1 MFGTSFLP
9 LHILRPQSAP
19 KTRIL
24 TPQNDDLRTAKGTF
38 RHHAQTPLSSI
49 LNPTFF
55 DLNPTFSPHFNFQ
68 APLFQIPA
76 PCRAP
81 PPPPPVH
88 VLSQLRAG
96 QYITY
101 NQAGGKVKRSEW
113 RLDKD
118 FRIDGTTHM
127 RSKHTWLWLGYLG
140 CTVSSGLTARSG
152 LSAEIMHC

>member
-55 DLNPTFSPHFNFQ
+55 DLSPTFSPHFNFQ

-96 QYITY
+96 QIMRSVR
-101 NQAGGKVKRSEW
+101 GIELLLKRVKLLLQLRLPMISVQDRVQ
-113 RLDKD
+113 RLDMKIW
-118 FRIDGTTHM
+118 RQTMTRL
-127 RSKHTWLWLGYLG
+127 RSAKVQET
-140 CTVSSGLTARSG
+140 
-152 LSAEIMHC
+152 